1 MIDWSL
7 ARQIAGLA
15 AGAEPAGPLSADL
28 GVLAERSERSVSG
41 YTGLVAREP
50 MPGPEAVDRRAWAE
64 ANLETMSGLL
74 GPVVDRMGE
83 GMGAG
88 PLGGVMRVAAGAT
101 LAAEVGLVTGY
112 LSQRVLAQY
121 ELSLIQPEG
130 PTRLLFVAPN
140 LRKTSD
146 ELPVDPASF
155 LEWVVLHEVTHVLQ
169 FNGVPWLRGHLG
181 GLLRD
186 YLATVEVK
194 LSGGARRGL
203 PSMPDPRQ
211 LLERFRE
218 GGLAALVQSPEQR
231 ALMERVQAAMAVV
244 EGYAE
249 HTMDVV
255 GAEVLPAYDG
265 LRAAMERRRRERPA
279 PERILQR
286 LLGLDAKMRQYE
298 QGKRFCDAVVD
309 RHGLERLNRVWSAPS
324 ALPTLAEIEDPD
336 AWAARAALEGGPP
349 ALARGA

>member
-7 ARQIAGLA
+7 ARQIAGMA
-15 AGAEPAGPLSADL
+15 AGTEPAGHLSADL
-28 GVLAERSERSVSG
+28 GALAERAEQSVSG

-50 MPGPEAVDRRAWAE
+50 MPAPEAVDRRAWAD

-74 GPVVDRMGE
+74 GPVMDRLGE

-101 LAAEVGLVTGY
+101 VAAEVGLVTGY
-112 LSQRVLAQY
+112 LSQRVLGQY
-121 ELSLIQPEG
+121 ELSLVQPDG
-130 PTRLLFVAPN
+130 PVRLLFVAPN

-146 ELPVDPASF
+146 ELPVDAASF

-169 FNGVPWLRGHLG
+169 FSGVPWLRGHLG
-181 GLLRD
+181 VLLSD
-186 YLATVEVK
+186 YLATVQVQ
-194 LSGGARRGL
+194 LSGGVRRGL
-203 PSMPDPRQ
+203 PAVPDPRK

-231 ALMERVQAAMAVV
+231 ELMERVQAAMAVV

-265 LRAAMERRRRERPA
+265 LRAAMERRRQDRSA
-279 PERILQR
+279 PEKVLQR

-324 ALPTLAEIEDPD
+324 ALPTLEEIEDPD
-336 AWAARAALEGGPP
+336 AWARRAAFEGGPP
-349 ALARGA
+349 AIVRGA

>member
-15 AGAEPAGPLSADL
+15 AGTEPAGRLSADL
-28 GVLAERSERSVSG
+28 GVLAERSERAVSG
-41 YTGLVAREP
+41 YTGLVAGAP
-50 MPGPEAVDRRAWAE
+50 VPAPEAVDRRAWAE

-74 GPVVDRMGE
+74 GPVVDRLGD

-88 PLGGVMRVAAGAT
+88 PLGGIVRTAAGAA

-112 LSQRVLAQY
+112 LSQRVLGQY
-121 ELSLIQPEG
+121 ELSLVQPGG
-130 PTRLLFVAPN
+130 PVRLLFVAPN

-146 ELPVDPASF
+146 ELPVDAASF

-169 FNGVPWLRGHLG
+169 FSGVPWLREHLG

-186 YLATVEVK
+186 YLATVQVR
-194 LSGGARRGL
+194 LSGGAPRGL
-203 PSMPDPRQ
+203 PSLRDPRQ

-218 GGLAALVQSPEQR
+218 GGLAGLVQSPEQR
-231 ALMERVQAAMAVV
+231 ELMERVQAAMAVV

-279 PERILQR
+279 PEKILQR

-298 QGKRFCDAVVD
+298 HGKRFCDAVVD
-309 RHGLERLNRVWSAPS
+309 RHGLERLNRVWSSPS
-324 ALPTLAEIEDPD
+324 ALPTLQEIEEPD
-336 AWAARAALEGGPP
+336 AWARRVALDGGPA
-349 ALARGA
+349 ALARGG